1 MSAIHAI
8 DLLVAHAD
16 WLITM
21 DDGRR
26 IYRDGAVAIRDGR
39 IVDVGKSADLVPRYD
54 ARRTIDAAHHVV
66 TPGLVDSHIHT
77 AFHLSRGLAD
87 EVSSQKFLFE
97 RMYPYEGL
105 LGEDESY
112 WSAALCVLELLRNGV
127 TTFVDPGN
135 YLPHVSVRVA
145 GEAGV
150 RCVMSRSTLDVARSA
165 FGKLPDAFME
175 TTEQCLERSERFVQE
190 WHGAF
195 DGRVRA
201 WFQFRGVNN
210 ATDALITGLKDLAD
224 RYGVG
229 VQTHACFAKET
240 MEASLSGHGVPEVE
254 RLARLGV
261 LDRNVLLVHGGWFTP
276 REVKLVVDADARVVC
291 SPSSSMHNGYG
302 TLALGK
308 IPELLELGVTVGL
321 GSDHASSGIVDLLQ
335 EMFLASAGYK
345 ETRLSSTVMPP
356 ERALEMA
363 TVNGARCALWDDE
376 IGSLTTGRR
385 ADLVLFDTR
394 RAQWQPLYNPV
405 ANLVYSAN
413 GASTDV
419 VIVGGVVLVD
429 QGRVLSMDED
439 RVYAEVSRLMPGI
452 LSKTGLAEKVRP
464 RWPIL

>member
-1 MSAIHAI
+1 
-8 DLLVAHAD
+8 
-16 WLITM
+16 
-21 DDGRR
+21 
-26 IYRDGAVAIRDGR
+26 
-39 IVDVGKSADLVPRYD
+39 
-54 ARRTIDAAHHVV
+54 
-66 TPGLVDSHIHT
+66 
-77 AFHLSRGLAD
+77 
-87 EVSSQKFLFE
+87 
-97 RMYPYEGL
+97 MYPYEGL

-135 YLPHVSVRVA
+135 YLPHVSLQVV
-145 GEAGV
+145 GDAGV
-150 RCVMSRSTLDVARSA
+150 RCIMSRSTLDVARSA
-165 FGKLPDAFME
+165 FGKLPEAFME
-175 TTEQCLERSERFVQE
+175 TTEQCLERSEQFVRE

-210 ATDALITGLKDLAD
+210 ATDALIKGLKDLAD
-224 RYGVG
+224 RHGVG

-240 MEASLSGHGVPEVE
+240 MEASLSGYGLPEVE

-261 LDRNVLLVHGGWFTP
+261 LDRNTLLVHGGWLTP
-276 REVKLVVDADARVVC
+276 REIKLVVDAGAGVVC

-302 TLALGK
+302 TLSVGK

-335 EMFLASAGYK
+335 EMFLAGAGYK
-345 ETRLSSTVMPP
+345 ETRLNSTVMPP
-356 ERALEMA
+356 ERVLEMA

-376 IGSLTTGRR
+376 IGSLAAGKR

-394 RAQWQPLYNPV
+394 HAQWQPLYNPV
-405 ANLVYSAN
+405 ANLVYSAT

-419 VIVGGVVLVD
+419 VIVGGAVLVEG
-429 QGRVLSMDED
+429 GRVRSMDED
-439 RVYAEVSRLMPGI
+439 RVYEEVRRLMPGI
-452 LSKTGLAEKVRP
+452 LSKTGLADKVRP

>member
-1 MSAIHAI
+1 
-8 DLLVAHAD
+8 
-16 WLITM
+16 M
-21 DDGRR
+21 DDQRR

-39 IVDVGKSADLVPRYD
+39 IVEVGKSADLASRYT
-54 ARRTIDAAHHVV
+54 ARRTIDAGRHVV
-66 TPGLVDSHIHT
+66 TPGLIDSHIHT

-105 LGEDESY
+105 LGEDESH

-127 TTFVDPGN
+127 TTLVDPGN
-135 YLPHVSVRVA
+135 YLPHVSARVA

-150 RCVMSRSTLDVARSA
+150 RCIMSRSTLDVARSA
-165 FGKLPDAFME
+165 FGKLPEAFME
-175 TTEQCLERSERFVQE
+175 TTEQCLERSERFFRE

-210 ATDALITGLKDLAD
+210 ATDTLIRGLKDLAD
-224 RYGVG
+224 RHGVG

-240 MEASLSGHGVPEVE
+240 MEASLSGHGLPEVE

-261 LDRNVLLVHGGWFTP
+261 LDRNTLLVHGGWLTP
-276 REVKLVVDADARVVC
+276 REVRLVVDAGAAVVC

-302 TLALGK
+302 TLSMGK
-308 IPELLELGVTVGL
+308 IPELLELGVPVGL

-345 ETRLSSTVMPP
+345 ETRLNSTVMPP
-356 ERALEMA
+356 ERVLEMA

-376 IGSLTTGRR
+376 IGSLVAGKA

-405 ANLVYSAN
+405 ANLVYSAT
-413 GASTDV
+413 GASVDV
-419 VIVGGVVLVD
+419 VIVAGAVLVEG
-429 QGRVLSMDED
+429 GRVRSMDEE
-439 RVYAEVSRLMPGI
+439 RVYDEVRRLAPTI
-452 LSKTGLAEKVRP
+452 LAKTGLADRVRP

>member
-1 MSAIHAI
+1 MSPAQSV

-21 DDGRR
+21 DDERR
-26 IYRDGAVAIRDGR
+26 IYRDGAVAVRAGR
-39 IVDVGKSADLVPRYD
+39 VVDVGKSAELTPRYA
-54 ARRTIDAAHHVV
+54 ARRTIDAGHHVV
-66 TPGLVDSHIHT
+66 TPGLIDSHIHT

-105 LGEDESY
+105 LGEDESH

-135 YLPHVSVRVA
+135 YLPHVSLQVV

-165 FGKLPDAFME
+165 FGKLPEAFME
-175 TTEQCLERSERFVQE
+175 STDQCLERSEAFVRQ

-210 ATDALITGLKDLAD
+210 ASDELIRGLKDLAN
-224 RYGVG
+224 RHGVG

-240 MEASLSGHGVPEVE
+240 MEASLGGHGMPEVE

-261 LDRNVLLVHGGWFTP
+261 LDGKTLLVHGGWLTP
-276 REVKLVVDADARVVC
+276 REVKLVVEAGAGVVC
-291 SPSSSMHNGYG
+291 APSSSMHNGYG
-302 TLALGK
+302 TLTVGK
-308 IPELLELGVTVGL
+308 IPELLELGVAVGL

-335 EMFLASAGYK
+335 EMFLAGAGFK
-345 ETRLSSTVMPP
+345 EARLNSTVMPP
-356 ERALEMA
+356 ERVLEMA

-376 IGSLTTGRR
+376 IGSLTVGKR

-394 RAQWQPLYNPV
+394 RPQWQPLYNPV

-413 GASTDV
+413 GSSTDV
-419 VIVGGVVLVD
+419 VIVGGDVLVEN
-429 QGRVLSMDED
+429 GRVLSMDED
-439 RVYAEVSRLMPGI
+439 RVYEEVRRLMPGI
-452 LSKTGLAEKVRP
+452 LSKTGLAERVRP